1 MSGDTEDTK
10 ELTIFSVGKAERQVA
25 IDSFLSGKTGKEHIR
40 HRPARGGGEVEYVST
55 YYMTRMMNLLTGF
68 KWTSECVEEKARP
81 NWETPIEI
89 MCKMKVTTWDNN
101 GRALSHTAWGTKD
114 VAYYKTKFTKDS
126 KAPPKPQIIALGD
139 DLKAAYSDGI
149 KKCLSYFGIADD
161 VYGGK
166 EAELYVEEETVE
178 LKPVTPK
185 APLPIMEE
193 EVIIDDKNTQA

>member
-1 MSGDTEDTK
+1 MPEDSK
-10 ELTIFSVGKAERQVA
+10 ELTIFSVGKAERQIA
-25 IDSFLSGKTGKEHIR
+25 IDAFLSGITDKKHIR
-40 HRPARGGGEVEYVST
+40 QRPARGGGNVEYVST

-81 NWETPIEI
+81 NWETPVEI

-114 VAYYKTKFTKDS
+114 VAYYKSKFTKDS

-166 EAELYVEEETVE
+166 EAELYIEEEVVE
-178 LKPVTPK
+178 QKPQTPK

-193 EVIIDDKNTQA
+193 EVVIDDNYGQS